1 VYVKNVKTTDVIT
14 NIFLYAPPE
23 MAASH

>member
-1 VYVKNVKTTDVIT
+1 VYAKTTDVIT

-23 MAASH
+23 MAASHYG